1 MYNSLP
7 KLFTL
12 CLLSLRSFRRNFSSF
27 STARITESKKNVPL
41 RVRVIKLVALIVGT
55 ALAATLTSCQSST
68 KKEEGKASQ
77 KVHLRGYFKRK
88 PWKEGGFKE
97 AHKMALARL
106 SGKPTVIPMSSYSFT
121 STKDGK
127 TYSGYVV
134 GTSPFATPLTGS
146 TTNVVIVPLK
156 ISIGSATFD
165 AAAPDPCDSNVSA
178 LTRFQQSPL
187 VNPVS
192 ALTMNMTNVGNVQF
206 IDGFRRAEFWDTIH
220 GSAAYQN
227 VLNFSVLDSYELTA
241 ATIQNTDGNH
251 GILIPGSDC
260 ASGGNTA
267 QLALL
272 STDWLDGYLQGTV
285 LPALTK
291 SGKISP
297 LDAVLFLFKNTV
309 QSETDN
315 PPSDQR
321 CCILGYHSAVGAIAV
336 QTYGTIDWD
345 TSGIFGAGMS
355 DASIASH
362 EIGEWMDDP
371 LASNATPPWGN
382 IGQVT
387 GCQANWEVGDPLS
400 GTLMPPIMM
409 NGKGYQMQELAF
421 YSWFFNKTG
430 NASVGAGGKFS
441 SNGTFQAP
449 AAACTP

>member
-1 MYNSLP
+1 M
-7 KLFTL
+7 
-12 CLLSLRSFRRNFSSF
+12 
-27 STARITESKKNVPL
+27 RIMK
-41 RVRVIKLVALIVGT
+41 IVALT
-55 ALAATLTSCQSST
+55 AGAVLAATLTSCQSST
-68 KKEEGKASQ
+68 NKNEQAKAPQ
-77 KVHLRGYFKRK
+77 KLHLNGYFKRRA
-88 PWKEGGFKE
+88 WKGGGFKE

-106 SGKPTVIPMSSYSFT
+106 SGTPTVIPMSSYSVT
-121 STKDGK
+121 STKDGN
-127 TYSGYVV
+127 TYSGSVV

-146 TTNVVIVPLK
+146 TTNVVIIPLK

-165 AAAPDPCDSNVSA
+165 AAAPDPCDGNVSA

-187 VNPVS
+187 VNPVP
-192 ALTMNMTNVGNVQF
+192 ALTMNGTNVGNVQF
-206 IDGFRRAEFWDTIH
+206 INGFRRAEFWNAIH

-227 VLNFSVLDSYELTA
+227 VLNFSFLDSYELTA
-241 ATIQNTDGNH
+241 ATIGSQ

-260 ASGGNTA
+260 ASEGGTA

-285 LPALTK
+285 IPTLTN

-297 LDAVLFLFKNTV
+297 LDAVLFLLKNTV
-309 QSETDN
+309 QSETS
-315 PPSDQR
+315 PPSNGS
-321 CCILGYHSAVGAIAV
+321 CCILGYHSAMGTVAV
-336 QTYGTIDWD
+336 QTYGTMDWD
-345 TSGIFGAGMS
+345 TSGAFGTGMS

-371 LASNATPPWGN
+371 LALNPTPPWGN

-400 GTLMPPIMM
+400 GTLMPPITM

-430 NASVGAGGKFS
+430 DASVGAAGKFS

-449 AAACTP
+449 AVACTQ